1 LAAVR
6 VIPPFRLVP
15 EGLTEEAAALPPF
28 SWADPEIGS
37 RHRLGGR
44 PTFLQ
49 EARIPACS
57 DCGEP
62 MTFYGQ
68 LDSINDEFN
77 LADCGLV
84 YVFVCFDC
92 FTAQAFVQSG

>member
-1 LAAVR
+1 VR
-6 VIPPFRLVP
+6 QLPPFKLVP
-15 EGLTEEAAALPPF
+15 EPLDEETAALPPF
-28 SWADPEIGS
+28 QWADPEVGT
-37 RHRLGGR
+37 RHQLGGS

-49 EARIPACS
+49 ETERPRCS
-57 DCGEP
+57 NCSSA

-68 LDSINDEFN
+68 LDSINDEFI

-92 FTAQAFVQSG
+92 FSAQAFIQSG

>member
-1 LAAVR
+1 VKH
-6 VIPPFRLVP
+6 IPPFKLVP
-15 EGLTEEAAALPPF
+15 EPLDAEAAELPPF
-28 SWADPEIGS
+28 QWASPEVGT
-37 RHRLGGR
+37 RHQLGGT

-49 EARIPACS
+49 RTEDPTCAS
-57 DCGEP
+57 CGSS

-68 LDSINDEFN
+68 LDSINDDFV

-92 FTAQAFVQSG
+92 FSAQAFVQSG